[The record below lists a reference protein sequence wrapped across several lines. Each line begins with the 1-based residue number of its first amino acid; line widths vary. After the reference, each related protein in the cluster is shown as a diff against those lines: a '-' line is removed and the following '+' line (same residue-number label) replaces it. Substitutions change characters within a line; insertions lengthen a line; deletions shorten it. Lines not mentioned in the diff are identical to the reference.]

1 MKEFKKYF
9 FETLIQLAILANV
22 FRENGRYSIHDAV
35 SSSNGRS
42 YLGRVFQ
49 TIELNSTRGNSDY
62 LFLNENI
69 SNDRYSQYSQDLDV
83 RDFNS
88 SDFSMENSNYIN
100 KETDAHINDIRFLR
114 RLNSRSSNT
123 NSHNHVGN
131 MNNFLFVAPAS
142 FSYNNNNQKELNRL
156 SETRLLFNSIEQQ
169 QQSNNQ
175 FNKEVYNVNNVI
187 IFLVLN
193 LKITYERF
201 EFLLFFFIYLFKCQ
215 INFQIWISLGFFKK
229 YRIYLMLVYI
239 KFYFFLNISFFH
251 F

>member
-22 FRENGRYSIHDAV
+22 FRENGRYSIRDAV

-49 TIELNSTRGNSDY
+49 TIELNSTRGNLDY
-62 LFLNENI
+62 LFLNDNI
-69 SNDRYSQYSQDLDV
+69 SNDRYSQYSQELDS
-83 RDFNS
+83 DFNS

-100 KETDAHINDIRFLR
+100 KETDAYINDMRFLR

-123 NSHNHVGN
+123 NSRSQVGN

-175 FNKEVYNVNNVI
+175 FNKEVYNVNNV
-187 IFLVLN
+187 
-193 LKITYERF
+193 Y
-201 EFLLFFFIYLFKCQ
+201 
-215 INFQIWISLGFFKK
+215 S
-229 YRIYLMLVYI
+229 
-239 KFYFFLNISFFH
+239 
-251 F
+251 